1 MATPDRPRPTA
12 PDQLDRLR
20 SRYERLRERRI
31 EAGRDLEHA
40 TKRLEDLQREAR
52 DAYGTDDVA
61 ELRERLA
68 ALRAENARRVADY
81 EGHLAEVEAAVRAAE
96 TDHREASAGDDR

>member
-1 MATPDRPRPTA
+1 MTHDRGRSMA

-20 SRYERLRERRI
+20 SRYEQLRKRRI

-40 TKRLEDLQREAR
+40 TKRLESLQREAR
-52 DAYGTDDVA
+52 DAYGTDDIA

-81 EGHLAEVEAAVRAAE
+81 EAHLVEVEAAVRDAE
-96 TDHREASAGDDR
+96 VDHRDAGGEDER